1 MGFALPFGILQAVTN
16 PSFSPVVLAEILFGY
31 MLPGRPLARMIFK
44 TAAGGVGSQ
53 AILYSGDQ
61 KFERYMKIPPRV
73 LFSAQVIASI
83 IEIISSLAAQK
94 WAMDNIP
101 DICSPHQ
108 KDSFTCPNINL
119 FNTGSIIASV
129 LSFIVLTIANR
140 MSAILSFPL
149 LPTGHHRAGLEY
161 R

>member
-1 MGFALPFGILQAVTN
+1 MILK
-16 PSFSPVVLAEILFGY
+16 I
-31 MLPGRPLARMIFK
+31 
-44 TAAGGVGSQ
+44 AAGGVGSQ

-61 KFERYMKIPPRV
+61 KFRRYMKMPPRV
-73 LFSAQVIASI
+73 LFSAQVMASM
-83 IEIISSLAAQK
+83 IEIISLLAAQK

-119 FNTGSIIASV
+119 FNTGFVIASV

-140 MSAILSFPL
+140 MSAILSFTS
-149 LPTGHHRAGLEY
+149 LPTGHH
-161 R
+161 